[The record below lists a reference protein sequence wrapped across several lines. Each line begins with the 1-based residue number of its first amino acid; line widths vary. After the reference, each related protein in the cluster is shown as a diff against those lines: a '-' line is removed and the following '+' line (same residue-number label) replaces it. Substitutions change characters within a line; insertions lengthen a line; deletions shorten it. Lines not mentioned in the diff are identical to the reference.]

1 MRVTLHSDYALRLLM
16 YLAVA
21 RERRAS
27 AEDVAQAYGLS
38 RNHLMKVA
46 QGLVRAGFVEST
58 RGRGG
63 GLELAMDADKINIGA
78 VIRAM
83 EQDLALVECMG
94 EHNACVI
101 AGACR
106 LKGVM
111 QEALRAWL
119 AVLDK
124 YTLADLVQ
132 RPAPIRRMLAVE

>member
-1 MRVTLHSDYALRLLM
+1 MRMTLHSDYALRLLM

-27 AEDVAQAYGLS
+27 AEEVAKAYGLS
-38 RNHLMKVA
+38 RNHLIKVA
-46 QGLVRAGFVEST
+46 QGLVRAGFLASA

-63 GLELAMDADKINIGA
+63 GLELAMPADRINVGA

-83 EQDLALVECMG
+83 EQDLAVVECMG
-94 EHNACVI
+94 ENNACVI
-101 AGACR
+101 TGACR

-111 QEALRAWL
+111 QEALRAWF

-124 YTLADLVQ
+124 YTLADLTR
-132 RPAPIRRMLAVE
+132 RPAPMRQLLGVE